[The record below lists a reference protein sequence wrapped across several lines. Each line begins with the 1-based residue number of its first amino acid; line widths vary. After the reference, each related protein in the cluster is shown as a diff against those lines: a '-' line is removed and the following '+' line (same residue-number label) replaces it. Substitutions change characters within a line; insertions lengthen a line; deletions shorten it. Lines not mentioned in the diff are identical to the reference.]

1 MTIRQPIVT
10 VMGHVDHGKTTIL
23 DAIRGSYV
31 AAGESG
37 GITQGIGATE
47 VPIDR
52 VIRLCEK
59 IVKNPNFTVPG
70 LLFIDTPGHH
80 AFVSMR
86 ARGSALSDLAVVVI
100 DIREGIMPQTT
111 ESLRLL
117 KRYKTPFVIAANKI
131 DLIEGWRS
139 KSYEPFVTLVKEQR
153 EEVATRLDEAI
164 YSIIGDLSTL
174 GFSAERYDRITD
186 FTKNVAIVPLSAK
199 SRDGIPDLLLVLVGL
214 AQRYLEG
221 RLDTED
227 GPAAGTVLEVK
238 EEKGFGT
245 TADTII
251 YSGTLKTGDR
261 VAFGI
266 KGGILATRV
275 RGIFKTRPLHETK
288 DPKER
293 FAPFNSVSAA
303 AGVKLLLQD
312 TEGIAAGSPLHAYR
326 KDSSEVEETILKESS
341 VTVEFDETGILVKTD
356 ALGSLEALLMEAREK
371 GVRIEEGQVGPVTR
385 RDVVDRSSKN
395 EELEKVIMAFNV
407 PILPEANEALL
418 SSDVKVISGDVIY
431 TLIDNYQKW
440 QEQKVLEKMQKK
452 RKEIV
457 FPCKL
462 LLMPNHTFRI
472 SKPAIVGTRILAGT
486 LVQGISLINNEGRE
500 VGRVR
505 SIRVGEQTRTEA
517 KAGEEVAVAIEGPTV
532 GRQISE
538 GDVLYADIPESH
550 ARAIQKEELN
560 FDEGQIFEEL
570 LAIKRK
576 QDPFWGR

>member
-1 MTIRQPIVT
+1 MAIRQPIVT

-47 VPIDR
+47 VPIER
-52 VIRLCEK
+52 VIKLCEK
-59 IVKNPNFTVPG
+59 ILSNPSFTVPG

-100 DIREGIMPQTT
+100 DVREGIMPQTT

-117 KRYKTPFVIAANKI
+117 KRSKTPFVIAANKI

-139 KSYEPFVTLVKEQR
+139 GKFEPFVTLVKEQR
-153 EEVATRLDEAI
+153 QETISKLDDAL
-164 YSIIGDLSTL
+164 YNIIGDLSSI
-174 GFSAERYDRITD
+174 GFSADRYDRISD
-186 FTKNVAIVPLSAK
+186 FTKNIAIVPVSAK
-199 SRDGIPDLLLVLVGL
+199 SKDGIPDLLLMLVGL

-221 RLDTED
+221 RLDKEE

-238 EEKGFGT
+238 EEKGLGT

-251 YSGTLKTGDR
+251 YSGTLGVGDR
-261 VAFGI
+261 IAVGT
-266 KGGILATRV
+266 KNGILGTRV
-275 RGIFKTRPLHETK
+275 RGIFKARPLHETK

-293 FAPFNSVSAA
+293 FAPFESVSAA

-312 TEGIAAGSPLHAYR
+312 TEGIAAGSPLHVYR
-326 KDSSEVEETILKESS
+326 KDVSEVEELIKREITAN
-341 VTVEFDETGILVKTD
+341 VEFDETGILVKTD
-356 ALGSLEALLMEAREK
+356 AIGSLEALLQEARDK
-371 GVRIEEGQVGPVTR
+371 GIKIESGSVGPVTR
-385 RDVVDRSSKN
+385 RDVVDRASKN
-395 EELEKVIMAFNV
+395 EELEKVIIAFNV

-418 SSDVKVISGDVIY
+418 ASDVKVISGDVIY
-431 TLIDNYQKW
+431 SLLDNYQIW
-440 QEQKVLEKMQKK
+440 QDEKAREAAQKK

-457 FPCKL
+457 FPCKIL
-462 LLMPNHTFRI
+462 LLPNHTFRI
-472 SKPAIVGTRILAGT
+472 SKPAIVGTRILGGIIRQGT
-486 LVQGISLINNEGRE
+486 ALVRQDGRE

-505 SIRVGEQTRTEA
+505 SIRVGEQAKAEA
-517 KAGEEVAVAIEGPTV
+517 KAGEEVALAIEGPTV

-538 GDVLYADIPESH
+538 GDVLYADMPESH
-550 ARAIQKEELN
+550 ARAIKREELN
-560 FDEGQIFEEL
+560 FDESQILDEL
-570 LAIKRK
+570 LEIKRK
-576 QDPFWGR
+576 EVPFWGR

>member
-1 MTIRQPIVT
+1 MSIRQPIVT

-47 VPIDR
+47 VPIER
-52 VIRLCEK
+52 VVKLCEK
-59 IVKNPNFTVPG
+59 ILRNPNFTVPG

-100 DIREGIMPQTT
+100 DVREGLMPQTT

-131 DLIEGWRS
+131 DLIDGWRS
-139 KSYEPFVTLVKEQR
+139 KSFEPFVTLVREQR
-153 EEVATRLDEAI
+153 EEVVSKLDESL
-164 YSIIGDLSTL
+164 YSIIGDLSSL
-174 GFSAERYDRITD
+174 GFSADRYDRISD
-186 FTKNVAIVPLSAK
+186 FTKNIAIVPLSAK
-199 SRDGIPDLLLVLVGL
+199 SKDGIPDLLLVLVGL

-251 YSGTLKTGDR
+251 YSGTLNVGDK
-261 VAFGI
+261 VAIGTRN
-266 KGGILATRV
+266 GLLATRV
-275 RGIFKTRPLHETK
+275 RGIFKAKPLHETK

-293 FAPFNSVSAA
+293 FKPFETVSAA
-303 AGVKLLLQD
+303 AGVKLLLQE
-312 TEGIAAGSPLHAYR
+312 TAGIAGGSPLYAYR
-326 KDSSEVEETILKESS
+326 RDTSEVEEKILKESS
-341 VTVEFDETGILVKTD
+341 VSVEFDETGLLVKTD
-356 ALGSLEALLMEAREK
+356 ALGSLEALLLEARERGIK
-371 GVRIEEGQVGPVTR
+371 IETGEVGPVSR
-385 RDVVDRSSKN
+385 RDIMDRASKT
-395 EELEKVIMAFNV
+395 EPLEKVIIAFNV
-407 PILPEANEALL
+407 PVLPEANESLI
-418 SSDVKVISGDVIY
+418 SSDVRVISGDVIY
-431 TLIDNYQKW
+431 TLLDNYQKW
-440 QEQKVLEKMQKK
+440 LDQKVQESTSKR

-472 SKPAIVGTRILAGT
+472 SKPAIVGTRVLGGT
-486 LVQGISLINNEGRE
+486 LMQGISLVRQDGRE
-500 VGRVR
+500 VGKVR
-505 SIRVGEQTRTEA
+505 SIRVGEETRA
-517 KAGEEVAVAIEGPTV
+517 QARAGEEVAVAIEGPTV

-538 GDVLYADIPESH
+538 GDILYADIPESN
-550 ARAIQKEELN
+550 ARSITKEELN
-560 FDEGQIFEEL
+560 FDEGQIMEEFL
-570 LAIKRK
+570 TIKRK
-576 QDPFWGR
+576 TDPFWGR

>member
-1 MTIRQPIVT
+1 
-10 VMGHVDHGKTTIL
+10 MGHVDHGKTTIL

-52 VIRLCEK
+52 VVKLCSK
-59 IVKNPNFTVPG
+59 IVKDPKFTVPG

-86 ARGSALSDLAVVVI
+86 ARGSALSDLAVVVV
-100 DIREGIMPQTT
+100 DVRDGIMPQTT

-139 KSYEPFVTLVKEQR
+139 KNFEPFVTLVGEQR
-153 EEVATRLDEAI
+153 EDVTARLDEAL
-164 YSIIGDLSTL
+164 YRMIGDLSSL
-174 GFSAERYDRITD
+174 GFSADRYDRISD

-227 GPAAGTVLEVK
+227 GPAAGTILEVK

-251 YSGTLKTGDR
+251 YSGTLRAGDR
-261 VAFGI
+261 VAIGTRD
-266 KGGILATRV
+266 GILATKV

-293 FAPFNSVSAA
+293 FKPFDSVSAA

-312 TEGIAAGSPLHAYR
+312 TEGIAAGSPVHVFL
-326 KDSSEVEETILKESS
+326 KDVSEVEETIRKEST
-341 VTVEFDETGILVKTD
+341 VGVEFDETGVLVKTD
-356 ALGSLEALLMEAREK
+356 ALGSLEALLMEAHDRGIKVEA
-371 GVRIEEGQVGPVTR
+371 GIVGPVTR
-385 RDVVDRSSKN
+385 RDVVDRSLKQD
-395 EELEKVIMAFNV
+395 ELEKVVMAFNV
-407 PILPEANEALL
+407 PVLPEANEALL
-418 SSDVKVISGDVIY
+418 NSDVKLISGDVIY
-431 TLIDNYQKW
+431 TLLDNYKAW
-440 QEQKVLEKMQKK
+440 QEQKSQEMMARK
-452 RKEIV
+452 RKETV
-457 FPCKL
+457 FPCKVL
-462 LLMPNHTFRI
+462 LLPNHTFRI
-472 SKPAIVGTRILAGT
+472 SKPAIVGVRILGGT
-486 LVQGISLINNEGRE
+486 LAQGISLLKQDGRD

-505 SIRVGEQTRTEA
+505 SIRVGEQTRAEA

-538 GDVLYADIPESH
+538 GDILYSSIPESH
-550 ARAIQKEELN
+550 ARSIKREELN
-560 FDEGQIFEEL
+560 FDEDQIFREIL
-570 LAIKRK
+570 DIRRK
-576 QDPFWGR
+576 EDPFWGK

>member
-1 MTIRQPIVT
+1 MSIRQPIVT

-52 VIRLCEK
+52 VTKLCEK
-59 IVKNPNFTVPG
+59 IVSKPNFTVPG

-100 DIREGIMPQTT
+100 DVREGIMPQTT

-139 KSYEPFVTLVKEQR
+139 SNFEPFVTLVREQR
-153 EEVATRLDEAI
+153 EEVVSKLDEAI
-164 YSIIGDLSTL
+164 YSIIGDLSSL

-227 GPAAGTVLEVK
+227 GPAAGTVLEVR

-251 YSGTLKTGDR
+251 YSGTLRAGDK
-261 VAFGI
+261 VAFGT
-266 KGGILATRV
+266 KNGVMSTRV

-293 FAPFNSVSAA
+293 FAPFDSVSAA

-312 TEGIAAGSPLHAYR
+312 SEGIAAGSPLHVFSR
-326 KDSSEVEETILKESS
+326 DPSEVEETILKESS
-341 VTVEFDETGILVKTD
+341 VAVDFDETGVLVKTD
-356 ALGSLEALLMEAREK
+356 ALGSLEALLLEARER
-371 GVRIEEGQVGPVTR
+371 GVKVEEGQVGPVTR
-385 RDVVDRSSKN
+385 RDVVDRASKSDDM
-395 EELEKVIMAFNV
+395 EKVILAFNV
-407 PILPEANEALL
+407 PVLPEANDALL
-418 SSDVKVISGDVIY
+418 SSDVRVISGDVIY

-440 QEQKVLEKMQKK
+440 LEQKMQERMQKR

-462 LLMPNHTFRI
+462 LFLPNHTFRV
-472 SKPAIVGTRILAGT
+472 SKPAIIGTRILAGT
-486 LVQGISLINNEGRE
+486 LVQGISLVRQDGRE

-532 GRQISE
+532 GRQITE
-538 GDVLYADIPESH
+538 GDVLYSDIPESH
-550 ARAIQKEELN
+550 ARSIRQDELN
-560 FDEGQIFEEL
+560 FDEGQILEEL

-576 QDPFWGR
+576 GDPFWGR